1 MSQRSYIVSGQHTFF
16 HSTLHPL
23 PLSVLYCFI
32 NLLLRKKMVL
42 FLFYLLQT
50 VIFYASHFV
59 LVWSA
64 GKITNGTYSQF
75 FFIPSFYASNMRN
88 EASVKIRAVHFNVYL
103 SEIIVVNM
111 RNGELVKILCAWVNC
126 DRFTWKMPTSDEIKK
141 MSTGLFIANSYLE
154 YNVFS
159 VHSEIKISLARFDI
173 GNLGTLS
180 TLGAISIFLQHI
192 GMCFVCA

>member
-1 MSQRSYIVSGQHTFF
+1 MLGYYRSLSASVIWSTILFAEIANNKFYLLHFHIIMSQRSYIVSGQHTFF

-103 SEIIVVNM
+103 SEIIVVNI
-111 RNGELVKILCAWVNC
+111 RNGELVKILCA
-126 DRFTWKMPTSDEIKK
+126 
-141 MSTGLFIANSYLE
+141 
-154 YNVFS
+154 
-159 VHSEIKISLARFDI
+159 
-173 GNLGTLS
+173 
-180 TLGAISIFLQHI
+180 
-192 GMCFVCA
+192 